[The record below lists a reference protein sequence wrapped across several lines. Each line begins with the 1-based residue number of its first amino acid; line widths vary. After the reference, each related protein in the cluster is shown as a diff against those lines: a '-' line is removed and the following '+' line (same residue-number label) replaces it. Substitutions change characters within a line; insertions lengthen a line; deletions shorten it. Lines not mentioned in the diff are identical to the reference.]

1 MGKKHLRFCV
11 AIWTG
16 RDSILFF
23 VRHSVEHQKLQNLEQ
38 DNELE
43 SSRRKTD
50 ETLAWITATQSTNGD
65 YNKRANENQK
75 VSQ

>member
-23 VRHSVEHQKLQNLEQ
+23 ERHCVERQKLQNLKQ

-43 SSRRKTD
+43 STRRKTD
-50 ETLAWITATQSTNGD
+50 ETLAWITARQNTNGH
-65 YNKRANENQK
+65 YNKRANENPK